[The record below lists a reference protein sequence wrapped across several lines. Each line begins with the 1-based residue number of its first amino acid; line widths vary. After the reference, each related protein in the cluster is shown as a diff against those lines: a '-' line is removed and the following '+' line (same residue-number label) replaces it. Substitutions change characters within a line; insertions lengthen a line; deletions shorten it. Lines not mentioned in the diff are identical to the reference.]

1 MYDVSGLHPLQQS
14 VVIGSYVKM
23 LVRVVP
29 SDRYRLTQEK
39 SLANRLVYMD
49 KFVVFK
55 ISQFYKSLTSRTDLP
70 VVCLW
75 SICKVPF

>member
-1 MYDVSGLHPLQQS
+1 
-14 VVIGSYVKM
+14 M